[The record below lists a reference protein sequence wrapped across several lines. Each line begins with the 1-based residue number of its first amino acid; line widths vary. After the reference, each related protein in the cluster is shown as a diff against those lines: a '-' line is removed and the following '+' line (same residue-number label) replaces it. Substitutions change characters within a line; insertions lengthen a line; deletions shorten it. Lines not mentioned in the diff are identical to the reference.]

1 MLFSKPFL
9 ERLLNFCLFT
19 TRIAFTLA
27 LLHLVNNFHYFGIFA
42 LYQLD
47 ISDGVFRPL
56 QDGIRRVI
64 IFVSKGAIEG
74 YHIEWLRVGH
84 EEVRKLPRLNI

>member
-19 TRIAFTLA
+19 ARVVVTLA

-56 QDGIRRVI
+56 QDGIRRVM

-74 YHIEWLRVGH
+74 YHIE
-84 EEVRKLPRLNI
+84 

>member
-1 MLFSKPFL
+1 MQASVTSQNKLLSLMLFSKPFL
-9 ERLLNFCLFT
+9 ERLLNFCLVT
-19 TRIAFTLA
+19 ARIVVTLA

-56 QDGIRRVI
+56 QDGIRRVM

-74 YHIEWLRVGH
+74 YHIE
-84 EEVRKLPRLNI
+84 